1 MPYAGT
7 VPRTRRFRPSNTGLI
22 FILTC
27 VFHPLN
33 PEYLR
38 SFQIFSG
45 FRVAQSLVLCVVL
58 CRSLF
63 VLLSFFF
70 WSLYCLSFWSLY
82 CLSFF
87 LRLLATNLV
96 SSNFSTKRKSYLF
109 SWNFI
114 FIVQKYIYILY
125 SITWSQYQSLNNKS
139 VKEIIFLNVRKVIL
153 TNINF

>member
-1 MPYAGT
+1 MAYAGA

-45 FRVAQSLVLCVVL
+45 FRVAQSLVLWVVF
-58 CRSLF
+58 CRLLF

-70 WSLYCLSFWSLY
+70 WSLYCLSF
-82 CLSFF
+82 F
-87 LRLLATNLV
+87 LWILVTNLV
-96 SSNFSTKRKSYLF
+96 SSNFSNKRKSYLF

-139 VKEIIFLNVRKVIL
+139 VKEISFWNVRNVIL

>member
-1 MPYAGT
+1 MAYAGA

-45 FRVAQSLVLCVVL
+45 FRVAQSLVLWVVF

-70 WSLYCLSFWSLY
+70 WSLYCLSF
-82 CLSFF
+82 F
-87 LRLLATNLV
+87 LWILVTNLV
-96 SSNFSTKRKSYLF
+96 SSNFSNKRKSYLF

-139 VKEIIFLNVRKVIL
+139 VKEISFWNVRNVIL

>member
-1 MPYAGT
+1 
-7 VPRTRRFRPSNTGLI
+7 
-22 FILTC
+22 
-27 VFHPLN
+27 
-33 PEYLR
+33 
-38 SFQIFSG
+38 
-45 FRVAQSLVLCVVL
+45 
-58 CRSLF
+58 
-63 VLLSFFF
+63 
-70 WSLYCLSFWSLY
+70 LYCLSFWSLY